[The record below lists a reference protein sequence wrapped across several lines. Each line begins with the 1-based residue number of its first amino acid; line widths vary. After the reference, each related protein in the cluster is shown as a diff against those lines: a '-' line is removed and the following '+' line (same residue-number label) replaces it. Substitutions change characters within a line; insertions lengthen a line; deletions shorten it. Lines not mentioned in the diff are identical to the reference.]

1 MDRFLRDY
9 MDLIDLEHHPLADK
23 YPVRLPVWWCRTGES
38 GPHPEV
44 EGVTGKTII
53 LRFEKKFGR
62 IERLFAKLMKAPREL
77 RRPLLDKNSV
87 LWELCN
93 GKRTFAEICH
103 CMNDTFHEEVSP
115 VVHRTLAGIKVFI
128 GLNVMKFVDQKESI
142 QWNTKPGSI
151 PAGQTLLEDVKFEAD
166 LDVRDGD

>member
-1 MDRFLRDY
+1 MDRFLRDH

-23 YPVRLPVWWCRTGES
+23 YPVRLPVWWCRTGEA

-44 EGVTGKTII
+44 DGVTGKTII

-93 GKRTFAEICH
+93 GQRTFAEICH
-103 CMNDTFHEEVSP
+103 FMNDTFHEEVSP
-115 VVHRTLAGIKVFI
+115 VVHRTHAGIKVFI

-151 PAGQTLLEDVKFEAD
+151 PVGQTLFEHVKFDAD
-166 LDVRDGD
+166 LDVREGD